1 MEASRVRLTFSE
13 KNNPVGELREAPHAY
28 SDAIV
33 GVSNHPISLVSRVL
47 ETHLALTLALLIV
60 MVLDQTT

>member
-33 GVSNHPISLVSRVL
+33 GVSNHPISLGVACVGNPPCSDPSL
-47 ETHLALTLALLIV
+47 THC
-60 MVLDQTT
+60 DGP